1 VTTAVLELSGVVK
14 DYRALR
20 PLRIAALSVQPGE
33 HVALVGFD
41 QVAAEVFTNLV
52 TGAILPEAGDIRVF
66 GRPTSAI
73 ADSDDWLAT
82 VDRFGIV
89 SERAVLLDQLSVLQN
104 LAMPF
109 TLEIEPPPDE
119 VKRQASLLAHEVGL
133 PESIWEQPIAALS
146 PSRVFDCAGTGAWR
160 SISRDLEHASAGLSA
175 EEATALGADIA
186 SSPLARTP
194 VVSTL
199 DKAFGREVA
208 DRILRWR
215 RRPGGWPSGAGR
227 WFRRL
232 LSWSRSHY
240 GFTHRASL
248 DKSGR
253 PPRDVATAQK

>member
-52 TGAILPEAGDIRVF
+52 TGAILPEMGDIRVF

-119 VKRQASLLAHEVGL
+119 VKRQASVLAHEVGL

-146 PSRVFDCAGTGAWR
+146 PGSRVRLRLGRGLALDPHVL
-160 SISRDLEHASAGLSA
+160 ILEHASAGLSA
-175 EEATALGADIA
+175 EEATALGADIRGI
-186 SSPLARTP
+186 ARRRGTA
-194 VVSTL
+194 VVAATL
-199 DKAFGREVA
+199 DEAFGRAVA
-208 DRILRWR
+208 DRILRWQ
-215 RRPGGWPSGAGR
+215 PATGQLAEQGTGR

-232 LSWSRSHY
+232 L
-240 GFTHRASL
+240 G
-248 DKSGR
+248 
-253 PPRDVATAQK
+253 